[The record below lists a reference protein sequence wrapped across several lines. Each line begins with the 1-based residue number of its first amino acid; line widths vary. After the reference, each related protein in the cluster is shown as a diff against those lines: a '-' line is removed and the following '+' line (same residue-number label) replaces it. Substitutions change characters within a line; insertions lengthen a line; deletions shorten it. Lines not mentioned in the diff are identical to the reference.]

1 MVILLV
7 FLLKKELGLENWIPN
22 VTISF
27 DFYLTLGRMMAYI
40 LPVLW
45 CRIFRTILWGIG
57 VLEQRLSYEKSL
69 RWHSAKARTCLPLE
83 WSLEARVLG
92 FFRFLGSWFFCS
104 LNYTCHPDILIWI
117 SVPLN
122 VRLQETFIVFC
133 TVGSSQCSSTV
144 HKSLCFWLHQM

>member
-22 VTISF
+22 VTILF

-45 CRIFRTILWGIG
+45 CSIFRTILWGIG

-83 WSLEARVLG
+83 WSLEAWVLG
-92 FFRFLGSWFFCS
+92 FFRFLGS

-133 TVGSSQCSSTV
+133 TVGSSQCNSTV
-144 HKSLCFWLHQM
+144 RNFLCFWLHQM